1 MPRVWEVPVHDSTR
15 VRGVRVAAGAA
26 ARRAGLAED
35 RVAAAELVATE
46 LATNLLKHAG
56 GGQILLDLVGPTVP
70 AYGDERISMVQIM
83 AVDHGPGMRDSDAAL
98 RDGYSTAASLGAG
111 LGTCRRTAD
120 DFGLHSTPGRGTIVM
135 ARIGSRPHRDPAGL
149 HTGAPPVRAGGVNIP
164 LAAAEFSGDAWT
176 CVRTSDH
183 VTLMLAD
190 GLGHGPLAADAS
202 SAAVEAVRTAPHL
215 PPADLL
221 RRLHG
226 ALRDTRGAAVAVAQL
241 DVTAG
246 RLSFAGVGNVG
257 ARLRRGDSWHGLV
270 SRPGI
275 VGAHFP
281 AQLPAHQE
289 TWTDDC
295 LLVLHSDGLPSR
307 WSPGPAVHSP
317 TPLDPAVIAASIVR
331 DASSAARPVRDDTAV
346 VALSPCP
353 PDRSS

>member
-15 VRGVRVAAGAA
+15 VRDVRVAAGGA
-26 ARRAGLAED
+26 ARHAGLEEA
-35 RVAAAELVATE
+35 RVVAAELVATE

-56 GGQILLDLVGPTVP
+56 GGQILLDLVGPSVP

-135 ARIGSRPHRDPAGL
+135 ARIGPRPNRDPAGPL
-149 HTGAPPVRAGGVNIP
+149 PVRAGGVNIP
-164 LAAAEFSGDAWT
+164 LAAAEFSGDAWA

-183 VTLMLAD
+183 VTLMMAD
-190 GLGHGPLAADAS
+190 GLGHGPLAARAS
-202 SAAVEAVRTAPHL
+202 TAAVEAVRTAPHL

-221 RRLHG
+221 RRMHG
-226 ALRDTRGAAVAVAQL
+226 ALRDTRGAAAAVAQL

-246 RLSFAGVGNVG
+246 RLYFAGVGNVG
-257 ARLRRGDSWHGLV
+257 ARLHRRDNWHGLV
-270 SRPGI
+270 SHPGI

-281 AQLPAHQE
+281 AHLPAHQE

-307 WSPGPAVHSP
+307 WSPGPAVYAP
-317 TPLDPAVIAASIVR
+317 TSLDPAVIAASIVR

-346 VALSPCP
+346 VVLSPCP